1 MTATATMTEGRDQ
14 AVTGVV
20 SPQTSEAMIREV
32 WPSVT
37 TSSGIATLGE
47 KLIRSIVLAP
57 LGWLLMIPIYFWK
70 LAPFFARR
78 YTLTNRRIMI
88 QRGLKPTPRE
98 QVALADI
105 DEVRL
110 DRASANAFFRA
121 ATLDIISKGQV
132 ALKLP
137 GVPDPESF
145 RAAIRNACMAWVPGK
160 AALMLKD

>member
-1 MTATATMTEGRDQ
+1 MATMIEARQQ

-20 SPQTSEAMIREV
+20 PPQTAEAIIREV

-47 KLIRSIVLAP
+47 KLIRSIILAP
-57 LGWLLMIPIYFWK
+57 LGWMLMLPIYFFK
-70 LAPFFARR
+70 VLPFVARR
-78 YTLTNRRIMI
+78 YTLTNRRIMVR
-88 QRGLKPTPRE
+88 RGLRPAPTHE
-98 QVALADI
+98 VALADI

-110 DRASANAFFRA
+110 DRASANRFFRS
-121 ATLDIISKGQV
+121 ATLEILSKGQV
-132 ALKLP
+132 ALTLP

-160 AALMLKD
+160 AATMAKGS

>member
-1 MTATATMTEGRDQ
+1 MTEGRDQ

-20 SPQTSEAMIREV
+20 SPLTSEAMIKEV

-37 TSSGIATLGE
+37 TSSGIAALGE
-47 KLIRSIVLAP
+47 KLIRSIILAP

-110 DRASANAFFRA
+110 DRGSANAFFRA

-132 ALKLP
+132 ALKLT

-160 AALMLKD
+160 AAQMLKD

>member
-1 MTATATMTEGRDQ
+1 MPIMMEGRQQ

-20 SPQTSEAMIREV
+20 PPQTGEAIIREV

-37 TSSGIATLGE
+37 TSSGIAALGE
-47 KLIRSIVLAP
+47 KLIRSIILAP
-57 LGWLLMIPIYFWK
+57 LGWMLMLPIYFLK
-70 LAPFFARR
+70 VLPFFARR

-88 QRGLKPTPRE
+88 RRGLRPVPSHE
-98 QVALADI
+98 VALADI
-105 DEVRL
+105 DDVHL
-110 DRASANAFFRA
+110 DRDSANRFFRA
-121 ATLDIISKGQV
+121 ATLEIISKGQV

-160 AALMLKD
+160 AATMAE